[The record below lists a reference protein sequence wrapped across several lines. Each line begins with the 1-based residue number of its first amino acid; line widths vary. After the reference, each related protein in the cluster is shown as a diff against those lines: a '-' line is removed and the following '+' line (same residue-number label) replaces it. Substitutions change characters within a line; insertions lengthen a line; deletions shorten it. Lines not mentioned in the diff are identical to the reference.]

1 MSETNTDLYANPIP
15 AAVRRSS
22 ARADE
27 LHAEAAAAA
36 AAAQG
41 NGGDPDG
48 GVAAEPG
55 DNSGGGGDNLPGQ
68 PDASVPGYSPTP
80 APPATDWE
88 QRYSTLQGKYN
99 TEIAELR
106 GQVRSL
112 ENLIGSMRT
121 APPAD
126 PSPPPSPTFAS
137 MPPGSGMKIPEEDIE
152 AYGEDLIKGTQR
164 WAEAHYAPVVQQLET
179 RIRQLEG
186 NTHRIETRSA
196 AQSVEQAL
204 DRAVP
209 DWQTVNVDP
218 GFITWL
224 GQIDPFSGNTR
235 KSMITDAHTRGDAAR
250 TIAFFQAF
258 KNEQTLVD
266 PPRGTQLGQTGGS
279 SPPADRLP
287 LEELAAP
294 GRGPTTPPAPGAPD
308 RRIWTGAEITQFYRR
323 KGRGEWRGREA
334 DADRIEADIIA
345 AGREGRVRQ

>member
-1 MSETNTDLYANPIP
+1 VSETASPTNTALYANHIP
-15 AAVRRSS
+15 DAVRRSS

-36 AAAQG
+36 VQG
-41 NGGDPDG
+41 VQDDDG
-48 GVAAEPG
+48 TADAPG
-55 DNSGGGGDNLPGQ
+55 DNAGDMGDIPAGA
-68 PDASVPGYSPTP
+68 PDASVPGTSPPPTP
-80 APPATDWE
+80 APTDWE

-121 APPAD
+121 APPAESM
-126 PSPPPSPTFAS
+126 PAPTPQPS
-137 MPPGSGMKIPEEDIE
+137 MPPGANHKIPEEDIE
-152 AYGEDLIKGTQR
+152 AYGEDLIKATQR
-164 WAEAHYAPVVQQLET
+164 WNEPLIERLET

-209 DWQTVNVDP
+209 DWQQINIDP
-218 GFITWL
+218 GFVTWL
-224 GQIDPFSGNTR
+224 GQIDPFSGNSR
-235 KSMITDAHTRGDAAR
+235 KAMITDAHTRGDAAR

-266 PPRGTQLGQTGGS
+266 PPRGTQPNQTGGS

-287 LEELAAP
+287 LESLAAP

-308 RRIWTGAEITQFYRR
+308 RRIWSGAEITQFYRR

-334 DADRIEADIIA
+334 DAERIEADIIA